1 MTDNSLSVTNT
12 PSSQQELDVFVAKV
26 AVLTQMSLDMT
37 QLCVDVQTR
46 IPRVLAAQAAAAF
59 DAATADAAAAVAD
72 TDDPVFVAGVP
83 RTPDQVAAANPPVT
97 RMILTGMLS
106 GSAASQLQ
114 FQLPSSCTHGLR
126 RRVNT
131 RMAALQFYRTKYQA
145 QEVHK
150 WMETSFP
157 IGTTPQ
163 YT

>member
-1 MTDNSLSVTNT
+1 MTDNSLSATNT

-37 QLCVDVQTR
+37 QLCVDVQTC

-72 TDDPVFVAGVP
+72 TDDPVFVAGIP
-83 RTPDQVAAANPPVT
+83 RTPDQVAAANPPGDTDDLDWHVVWVGCEPG
-97 RMILTGMLS
+97 IYLKVS
-106 GSAASQLQ
+106 NSDYQVHV
-114 FQLPSSCTHGLR
+114 PHGLC

-131 RMAALQFYRTKYQA
+131 RMAALQFYRTKCQV

-150 WMETSFP
+150 WTEA
-157 IGTTPQ
+157 
-163 YT
+163 